1 MDNRHTIILKL
12 INFEDSTEK
21 LKNSLKSFAW
31 DYEGPRAELN
41 CEHLCKVIQRYLDG
55 DLTSYDI
62 EEWANLIEGRED
74 ITFDLSNKVLLQ
86 DIVNE
91 LANPELTIKLS
102 EKRGKEII
110 HLLSE
115 SESSEPRK
123 D

>member
-1 MDNRHTIILKL
+1 MDNRHATILKL

-31 DYEGPRAELN
+31 DYEEPCAELN
-41 CEHLCKVIQRYLDG
+41 CEHLRKVIQRYLDG
-55 DLTSYDI
+55 NLTSYDI

-74 ITFDLSNKVLLQ
+74 ITFDLPKKVLLQ
-86 DIVNE
+86 DIVHE

-110 HLLSE
+110 RLLSE
-115 SESSEPRK
+115 NE
-123 D
+123 